1 MGYQVFISYKHTTLD
16 GTGVTRDY
24 TIASELHSA
33 LIRAGVKTF
42 FSEKDLS
49 TGDYINEIYR
59 ALDEARIMIV
69 VGTRPE
75 YVDSEWV
82 REEWSTFIAAINGR
96 RKPNGDV
103 YTYLEGMSIN
113 NLPMMLYKR
122 QSYTTREKDRL
133 IGRITAQLGIKT
145 NAKSDTP
152 GTPAPPPAP
161 SKSYRVGDRIPFG
174 QYPQGANGEVQP
186 LMWRVLTVENG
197 RALLITDKLIDCVK
211 YNVNLVDVTWKT
223 CTLRKWLNNYFIN
236 KAFSSSQQSQI
247 ATVTNHNPKN
257 PEYSTK
263 GGSATQDRIF
273 ALSIDEAEKYF
284 GNDDDR
290 MAAPT
295 GYAKKQGCYVC
306 ESYSTPS
313 GEKTGWW
320 WLRSPGSFGHLAA
333 LVILGGYISQFG
345 DRVYLDEVA
354 VRPAFWLNL

>member
-33 LIRAGVKTF
+33 LIKAGVKTF

-122 QSYTTREKDRL
+122 QSYTTREKDKL
-133 IGRITAQLGIKT
+133 IGRIIAQLGIKT
-145 NAKSDTP
+145 TTP
-152 GTPAPPPAP
+152 QPAPQPQPVKKTPPP
-161 SKSYRVGDRIPFG
+161 TPRINVRVGDIIPFG

-186 LMWRVLTVENG
+186 LEWRVLAVENG
-197 RALLITDKLIDCVK
+197 RALLITDKLIDYIM
-211 YNVNLVDVTWKT
+211 YNDKLDSVIWGS
-223 CTLRKWLNNYFIN
+223 CTLRKWMNNDFIRSQPSPIRTQIIKN
-236 KAFSSSQQSQI
+236 SEPKAAISHRTKYLRSAQMRQI
-247 ATVTNHNPKN
+247 YIFHW
-257 PEYSTK
+257 SLTK
-263 GGSATQDRIF
+263 KHIRQTTLTKRAMTKKIVLAGGGS
-273 ALSIDEAEKYF
+273 
-284 GNDDDR
+284 G
-290 MAAPT
+290 
-295 GYAKKQGCYVC
+295 
-306 ESYSTPS
+306 
-313 GEKTGWW
+313 
-320 WLRSPGSFGHLAA
+320 
-333 LVILGGYISQFG
+333 
-345 DRVYLDEVA
+345 
-354 VRPAFWLNL
+354 RPATMVFTPHM